1 MKVRWLKRKASII
14 LSARTTYSDWILKML
29 NNIQLQNSSASF
41 NDIQGLI
48 TLDPNDKNS
57 FSLSG
62 YVSNDNFD
70 YYKESAFSYRNFA
83 STLKWKHTFSP
94 RLSAQFSAV
103 ISNYSYQLNSIQDST
118 TYSSLILQ
126 ARSENSQG

>member
-1 MKVRWLKRKASII
+1 
-14 LSARTTYSDWILKML
+14 ML
-29 NNIQLQNSSASF
+29 NDIQLQNSSASF

-83 STLKWKHTFSP
+83 STLKWKHIFSP
-94 RLSAQFSAV
+94 KLFAILCRDQ
-103 ISNYSYQLNSIQDST
+103 QL
-118 TYSSLILQ
+118 
-126 ARSENSQG
+126 